1 MEHWYNETDA
11 KTEVL
16 REENHLVHHKANVD
30 WPGIK
35 PGPLQLVAATSH
47 LSHGTLNI

>member
-16 REENHLVHHKANVD
+16 REENHSGAT
-30 WPGIK
+30 WSTTK
-35 PGPLQLVAATSH
+35 PTTGV
-47 LSHGTLNI
+47 GLNLGLCS